1 MDHMSPLDSMFLHVE
16 DGITHMH
23 IGSCS
28 VFEGPAPG
36 YDEIVS
42 LIASKLPVI
51 PRYRQKVRFVPG
63 GIGRP
68 VWVDDPHFNLE
79 YHVRHSALP
88 PRGSESDL
96 NTLMGRLMSQELDR
110 HRPLWEAWMI
120 EGLAAGQWALIS
132 KVHHCM
138 VDGVSGADLIASLL
152 DPSRDAP
159 PPAPDTWAPAPEP
172 SDAMLVA
179 ESLGQLVANPAE
191 QLRAVRALART
202 PRRAAS
208 QLRDT
213 LDGLRSVGHQL
224 MPRPALSIE
233 GAIGPH
239 RRWAPAHAEL
249 ADIKA
254 IKKAFGGTVNDVVM
268 AVIAGAFRDLLAARS
283 EDPDHAV
290 VRSLVP
296 VSVRGT
302 GDRAPSNQVSAMI
315 AELPVGIADPVERLA
330 SMRQQMEQLKQS
342 DQAETTEQ
350 LTALAGLAAPSLLAL
365 GLRTA
370 GAMAREFPS
379 APSPPSPRTCPGRST
394 RCTPR
399 AARWLPTSPSYPW
412 PRASASP
419 WRSCPTTA
427 GSASA
432 PPATTTP
439 SPTCTASA
447 ARSKP
452 ASTTSA
458 TVPVGPP
465 AGSQQVGPPTSM
477 QFDPR
482 TRRAECAPARGRRSA
497 SRVKAA

>member
-63 GIGRP
+63 GLGRP

-79 YHVRHSALP
+79 YHLRHSALP
-88 PRGSESDL
+88 PPGSESDL

-159 PPAPDTWAPAPEP
+159 PPAPDAWAPAPEP

-191 QLRAVRALART
+191 QVRAVRSLVRT
-202 PRRAAS
+202 PRRAAA

-239 RRWAPAHAEL
+239 RRWASAHAEL

-254 IKKAFGGTVNDVVM
+254 IKRTFGGTVNDVVL
-268 AVIAGAFRDLLAARS
+268 AVIAGAFRDLLSARS

-370 GAMAREFPS
+370 GAMAREFPQR
-379 APSPPSPRTCPGRST
+379 AITTVTTNVPGPQYPLYAAGRQMVAYLPFVPLAQGVRIGVAIMSYNGGVSFGATGDYDTVPDLDRFCRSIET
-394 RCTPR
+394 GISDLRDRARR
-399 AARWLPTSPSYPW
+399 AAR
-412 PRASASP
+412 R
-419 WRSCPTTA
+419 
-427 GSASA
+427 
-432 PPATTTP
+432 
-439 SPTCTASA
+439 
-447 ARSKP
+447 K
-452 ASTTSA
+452 
-458 TVPVGPP
+458 
-465 AGSQQVGPPTSM
+465 
-477 QFDPR
+477 
-482 TRRAECAPARGRRSA
+482 
-497 SRVKAA
+497 

>member
-1 MDHMSPLDSMFLHVE
+1 MDHMSPLDSMFLHME

-42 LIASKLPVI
+42 LDREQLPVI
-51 PRYRQKVRFVPG
+51 FRYRQKVRFVPG
-63 GIGRP
+63 GLGRP

-79 YHVRHSALP
+79 YHLRHSARP
-88 PRGSESDL
+88 PPGSESDL
-96 NTLMGRLMSQELDR
+96 NALMGRLMSQELDR

-120 EGLAAGQWALIS
+120 EDLAAGQWALIS

-159 PPAPDTWAPAPEP
+159 APAPDEWAPAPEP

-191 QLRAVRALART
+191 QVRAVRSLVRT
-202 PRRAAS
+202 PRRAAA
-208 QLRDT
+208 QLRET
-213 LDGLRSVGHQL
+213 FDGLRSVGHQL

-239 RRWAPAHAEL
+239 RRWAAAHAEL
-249 ADIKA
+249 TDVKA
-254 IKKAFGGTVNDVVM
+254 IKRTFGGTVNDVVL
-268 AVIAGAFRDLLAARS
+268 AVIAGAFRDLLLARS

-315 AELPVGIADPVERLA
+315 AELPVGIADPVERFV

-365 GLRTA
+365 GLKQPGRWPASSPT
-370 GAMAREFPS
+370 

-394 RCTPR
+394 RCTPL
-399 AARWLPTSPSYPW
+399 ADRWSPTSPSCPW
-412 PRASASP
+412 PRASASA

-427 GSASA
+427 G
-432 PPATTTP
+432 
-439 SPTCTASA
+439 
-447 ARSKP
+447 
-452 ASTTSA
+452 
-458 TVPVGPP
+458 
-465 AGSQQVGPPTSM
+465 
-477 QFDPR
+477 
-482 TRRAECAPARGRRSA
+482 
-497 SRVKAA
+497 